1 MDVGWNKTE
10 IGLNRDLTTG
20 IHPEKGREKVAASMK
35 SHALII
41 EDDRDTASLFSHILE
56 FIGFNAEIIQAGEDA
71 LERLTCCVPD
81 IILLDIN
88 LSSDVSG
95 LDILNYIKGEDRLVK
110 SRVLVITGYPNLVD
124 FIEKEADL
132 VLIKPISA
140 RQLSTMVLRLC
151 PDHICENFLHNASYD
166 AVTGLM
172 NYARLKDRLVH
183 ATKRAKRVSDLQFAI
198 ILLRIEGIEALKN
211 TYGQL
216 LTNQVLLTFVGR
228 LRGQVREVD
237 TFSRLS
243 EDKFGILLENIY
255 DPQNADI
262 VATRIRVALEPTFEV
277 QGQAIPIQV
286 SIDTVFENLIE
297 QMDAFLQV
305 SA

>member
-1 MDVGWNKTE
+1 ME
-10 IGLNRDLTTG
+10 
-20 IHPEKGREKVAASMK
+20 ASMK

-56 FIGFNAEIIQAGEDA
+56 FIGFTAEIIQAGEHA
-71 LERLTCCVPD
+71 LERLTDCVPD

-124 FIEKEADL
+124 VIEKEADL

-183 ATKRAKRVSDLQFAI
+183 ATRRAKRVSDLQFAI
-198 ILLRIEGIEALKN
+198 IFMRIEGIEALKN

-216 LTNQVLLTFVGR
+216 LTNQVLLMFVGR

-243 EDKFGILLENIY
+243 EDKFGILLENINN
-255 DPQNADI
+255 PQNADI

>member
-1 MDVGWNKTE
+1 M
-10 IGLNRDLTTG
+10 
-20 IHPEKGREKVAASMK
+20 AASIK

-56 FIGFNAEIIQAGEDA
+56 FIGFTAEIIQAGEDA

-124 FIEKEADL
+124 VIEKEADL

-198 ILLRIEGIEALKN
+198 IFMQIEGIEALKN

-216 LTNQVLLTFVGR
+216 LTNQVLLMFVER

-243 EDKFGILLENIY
+243 EDKFGILLENIN

-262 VATRIRVALEPTFEV
+262 VATRIRVALEPTFEI
-277 QGQAIPIQV
+277 QDQAIPIQV
-286 SIDTVFENLIE
+286 SIDTVVENLIE